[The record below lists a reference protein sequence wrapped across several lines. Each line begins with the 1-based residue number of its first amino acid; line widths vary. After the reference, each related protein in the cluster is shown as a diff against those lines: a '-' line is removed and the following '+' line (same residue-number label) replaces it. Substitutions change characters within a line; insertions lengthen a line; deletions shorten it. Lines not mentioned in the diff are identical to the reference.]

1 MAVFVALGAFLMTL
15 AGGWTAQRVTDR
27 RHLVLGLAGG
37 LMLGVVGLDLLPE
50 ALRAA
55 DDEIHGVPAALLLF
69 VAGFLLAHLV
79 ERLLAARRAAHGAVE
94 HTAVRD
100 EPVRYEAVQYG
111 PVERATVRHEPVPP
125 EAVEGAAAE
134 QGPVRRGVAE
144 HVAVP
149 REGIEGAAAE
159 HGAAEHTA
167 VPREG
172 IEGAAAEHGAAE
184 HTAVPYGAV
193 EGAAAEQGPVRHAAA
208 EHTAVPHDA
217 VDRDAAEHRH
227 RSPEVGLTAAAA
239 MVGHSL
245 MDGVAIGASF
255 QVGGGMGT
263 AVALAVIAHDFAD
276 GFNTFTLT
284 RLYGN
289 ARRKAL
295 AMLFADAVAPVAGA
309 AASAFL
315 AIPEN
320 VLGGYLG
327 LFGGALLYLAAA
339 EILPEAHH
347 AHPARSTLLCT
358 VAGVAFIWL
367 VVGVTG

>member
-55 DDEIHGVPAALLLF
+55 GDEVHGVPAALLLF
-69 VAGFLLAHLV
+69 LAGFLLAHLV
-79 ERLLAARRAAHGAVE
+79 ERLLAARRAAHGA
-94 HTAVRD
+94 
-100 EPVRYEAVQYG
+100 
-111 PVERATVRHEPVPP
+111 
-125 EAVEGAAAE
+125 
-134 QGPVRRGVAE
+134 AE
-144 HVAVP
+144 HN
-149 REGIEGAAAE
+149 
-159 HGAAEHTA
+159 
-167 VPREG
+167 
-172 IEGAAAEHGAAE
+172 
-184 HTAVPYGAV
+184 
-193 EGAAAEQGPVRHAAA
+193 
-208 EHTAVPHDA
+208 
-217 VDRDAAEHRH
+217 HRA
-227 RSPEVGLTAAAA
+227 PEVGLTAAAA

-284 RLYGN
+284 SLYGN

-315 AIPEN
+315 TIPER

-327 LFGGALLYLAAA
+327 LFAGALLYLAAA

-347 AHPARSTLLCT
+347 EHPARSTLLCT
-358 VAGVAFIWL
+358 VAGAAFIWL

>member
-50 ALRAA
+50 ALEAA
-55 DDEIHGVPAALLLF
+55 DREVYGVPAALLLF

-79 ERLLAARRAAHGAVE
+79 ERLLAARRAAHGGDE
-94 HTAVRD
+94 HD
-100 EPVRYEAVQYG
+100 H
-111 PVERATVRHEPVPP
+111 RA
-125 EAVEGAAAE
+125 
-134 QGPVRRGVAE
+134 
-144 HVAVP
+144 
-149 REGIEGAAAE
+149 
-159 HGAAEHTA
+159 
-167 VPREG
+167 
-172 IEGAAAEHGAAE
+172 
-184 HTAVPYGAV
+184 
-193 EGAAAEQGPVRHAAA
+193 
-208 EHTAVPHDA
+208 
-217 VDRDAAEHRH
+217 
-227 RSPEVGLTAAAA
+227 PEVGLTAAAA
-239 MVGHSL
+239 MVGHSA

-255 QVGGGMGT
+255 QVGSGMGT

-284 RLYGN
+284 SLYGN
-289 ARRKAL
+289 ARRKAY

-315 AIPEN
+315 AIPEG

-327 LFGGALLYLAAA
+327 LFGGVLLYLAAA

-347 AHPARSTLLCT
+347 EHPARSTLLCT

-367 VVGVTG
+367 VVGATG

>member
-55 DDEIHGVPAALLLF
+55 GTEVHGVPAALLLF
-69 VAGFLLAHLV
+69 LAGFLLAHLV
-79 ERLLAARRAAHGAVE
+79 ERLLAARRAAHGA
-94 HTAVRD
+94 
-100 EPVRYEAVQYG
+100 
-111 PVERATVRHEPVPP
+111 
-125 EAVEGAAAE
+125 
-134 QGPVRRGVAE
+134 AE
-144 HVAVP
+144 HN
-149 REGIEGAAAE
+149 
-159 HGAAEHTA
+159 
-167 VPREG
+167 
-172 IEGAAAEHGAAE
+172 
-184 HTAVPYGAV
+184 
-193 EGAAAEQGPVRHAAA
+193 
-208 EHTAVPHDA
+208 
-217 VDRDAAEHRH
+217 HRA
-227 RSPEVGLTAAAA
+227 PEVGLTAAAA

-255 QVGGGMGT
+255 QVGSGMGT

-284 RLYGN
+284 SLYGN

-315 AIPEN
+315 TIPEA

-327 LFGGALLYLAAA
+327 LFAGALLYLAAA

-347 AHPARSTLLCT
+347 EHPARSTLLCT
-358 VAGVAFIWL
+358 VAGAAFIWL